1 MTDNF
6 FITKLEGNKVD
17 VYGIPKWKNRPNDNY
32 DYQCVAQIDWE
43 LYFEMRTWGLKS
55 ISAYATNVDVEIEIN
70 WWTDDDTTEIETIN
84 IGTAGDWE
92 IINDTDKIEFGDCVE
107 PQDLEIDFENK
118 TLTINF

>member
-17 VYGIPKWKNRPNDNY
+17 VYGISKWKNRPNDNY
-32 DYQCVAQIDWE
+32 DCECVAQIDWQ

-70 WWTDDDTTEIETIN
+70 WWTDDDTTEVEIIN
-84 IGTAGDWE
+84 IGT
-92 IINDTDKIEFGDCVE
+92 T
-107 PQDLEIDFENK
+107 
-118 TLTINF
+118 

>member
-17 VYGIPKWKNRPNDNY
+17 VYGISKWKNRPNDNY
-32 DYQCVAQIDWE
+32 DCECVAQIEWE

-70 WWTDDDTTEIETIN
+70 WWTDDDTTEVETIN
-84 IGTAGDWE
+84 IGTTGDWE
-92 IINDTDKIEFGDCVE
+92 IINDTDNIEFGDCVE

-118 TLTINF
+118 TLTIKF

>member
-17 VYGIPKWKNRPNDNY
+17 VYGISKWKNRPNDNY
-32 DYQCVAQIDWE
+32 DCECVAQIDWE

-70 WWTDDDTTEIETIN
+70 WWTDDDTTEVETIN

-92 IINDTDKIEFGDCVE
+92 IINDTDNIEFGDCVE

-118 TLTINF
+118 TLTIKF